1 MFKTLKENITTI
13 NQPIKN
19 LNDRNYK
26 KESNEKF
33 WSSNVQYLKWKFHQR
48 YSENLRMQ
56 KIESVDFKTGQ

>member
-33 WSSNVQYLKWKFHQR
+33 WSSNVQCLK
-48 YSENLRMQ
+48 
-56 KIESVDFKTGQ
+56 